1 MNIRRGN
8 IKDYDDVLKLLG
20 QLEEAEVK
28 FDNNLR
34 IGYFDTEEGKI
45 ATKKAIR
52 KRNVIFLVA
61 ENNNSQV
68 VGFVLGKVSKKV
80 WWNCR
85 PVGFIDD
92 VVVDSNYRQQGIGQM
107 LLLEFEKIA
116 KRQGASYIR
125 LLAFPSNFPAVNFY
139 KKDGFSEYS
148 VYYQKEI

>member
-1 MNIRRGN
+1 MNIRKGT
-8 IKDYDDVLKLLG
+8 IKDYDDVLNLLG
-20 QLEEAEVK
+20 QLEKVEVK

-34 IGYFDTEEGKI
+34 IGYFATEEGKS
-45 ATKKAIR
+45 ATRKAIR

-61 ENNNSQV
+61 ENNNKV
-68 VGFVLGKVSKKV
+68 VGFVLGKVSKQV
-80 WWNCR
+80 WWNRR

-92 VVVDSNYRQQGIGQM
+92 VVVDSNYRGQGIGQM

-116 KRQGASYIR
+116 KSQGAFYIR
-125 LLAFPSNFPAVNFY
+125 LLAFPNNLPAVNFY